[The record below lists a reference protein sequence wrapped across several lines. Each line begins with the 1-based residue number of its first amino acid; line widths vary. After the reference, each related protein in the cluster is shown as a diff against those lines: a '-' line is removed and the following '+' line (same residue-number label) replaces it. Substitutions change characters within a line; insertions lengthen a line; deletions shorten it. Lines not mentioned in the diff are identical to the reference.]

1 MKIKQRLLA
10 VILCAALLSG
20 CGYGQDGDRP
30 GSEEGQL
37 NTGQTEGNDGQDGA
51 GSEEGQDG
59 SHNAGTDEGGEDDA
73 GTQQG
78 QKQEVDAE
86 AVKSITG
93 VSAEETA
100 FIRKQ
105 QAGLFYYD
113 RLSEEEQI
121 TYAEIFKILREFG
134 DNTALTCIETDM
146 IEKVFQCVLND
157 HPEIFYVEGYTFT
170 RYTLGD
176 VVKKVTFSG
185 TYNMSVDEAGLRLD
199 QIEEYVSEC
208 LAGMDASLDAYGKV
222 KYIYEYIINQTEYD
236 AEIPDNQNICSVF
249 IYQKSVCQGYAKAT
263 QYLLGRVG
271 IEATLVMGRVSGGEG
286 HAWNLIRMD
295 GNYYYVDTTWG
306 DASYQIVG
314 GGGSQGTGSIPP
326 INYDYLCV
334 TTSQLE
340 QTHVIDPI
348 VEIPLCNSLIDN
360 YYVREGLYFT
370 QVDKERLKEVFA
382 ASYEKGSTYV
392 TLKCADNGVYQ
403 EMILLLIEKQGIFEY
418 LNAPEGTV
426 SYTENE
432 EQLSLSF
439 WL

>member
-1 MKIKQRLLA
+1 MKMKKRLLA

-20 CGYGQDGDRP
+20 CSYAENADRP
-30 GSEEGQL
+30 GDGEEQL
-37 NTGQTEGNDGQDGA
+37 NTGQQDEDVGDTGYGDENPA
-51 GSEEGQDG
+51 G
-59 SHNAGTDEGGEDDA
+59 DA
-73 GTQQG
+73 GVDSG
-78 QKQEVDAE
+78 QRQEADAE
-86 AVKSITG
+86 EVKNITG
-93 VSAEETA
+93 VSQEETA

-105 QAGLFYYD
+105 QTGLFYYD

-121 TYAEIFKILREFG
+121 IYAEILKILREFG
-134 DNTALTCIETDM
+134 GGTALSCTETDM

-185 TYNMSVDEAGLRLD
+185 TYNMSVDEAALRMD
-199 QIEEYVSEC
+199 QMEEYVSAC
-208 LAGMDASLDAYGKV
+208 LAGMDAGLDSYGKV

-236 AEIPDNQNICSVF
+236 AEVPDNQNICSVF
-249 IYQKSVCQGYAKAT
+249 IYRKSVCQGYAKAT

-286 HAWNLIRMD
+286 HAWNLIRLD

-314 GGGSQGTGSIPP
+314 GGGSQSTGSIPP

-340 QTHVIDPI
+340 QTHVIDPV

-370 QVDKERLKEVFA
+370 QVDKEKLKEVFA
-382 ASYEKGSTYV
+382 ASYEQGSTYV
-392 TLKCADNGVYQ
+392 TLKCADNEVYLG
-403 EMILLLIEKQGIFEY
+403 MILHLIEEQGIFEY

-426 SYTENE
+426 SYTENA

>member
-1 MKIKQRLLA
+1 MKMKKRLL
-10 VILCAALLSG
+10 VVVLCAALISG
-20 CGYGQDGDRP
+20 CSYAENADRS
-30 GSEEGQL
+30 GGGEEQL
-37 NTGQTEGNDGQDGA
+37 NTGQQDEDSGGIGYGDEDIAGDVGADSGQR
-51 GSEEGQDG
+51 
-59 SHNAGTDEGGEDDA
+59 
-73 GTQQG
+73 
-78 QKQEVDAE
+78 QEADAE
-86 AVKSITG
+86 EVKNITG
-93 VSAEETA
+93 VSQEETA

-105 QAGLFYYD
+105 QTGLFYYD
-113 RLSEEEQI
+113 RLSEKEQI
-121 TYAEIFKILREFG
+121 IYAEILKILREFG
-134 DNTALTCIETDM
+134 GGTALSCTETDM

-185 TYNMSVDEAGLRLD
+185 TYNMSVDEAALRMD
-199 QIEEYVSEC
+199 QMEEYVSAC
-208 LAGMDASLDAYGKV
+208 LAGMDAGLDSYGKV

-236 AEIPDNQNICSVF
+236 AEVPDNQNICSVF
-249 IYQKSVCQGYAKAT
+249 IYRKSVCQGYAKAT

-286 HAWNLIRMD
+286 HAWNLIRLD

-306 DASYQIVG
+306 DASYQVVG
-314 GGGSQGTGSIPP
+314 GGGSQSTGSIPP

-340 QTHVIDPI
+340 QTHVIDPV

-370 QVDKERLKEVFA
+370 QVDREKLKEVFA
-382 ASYEKGSTYV
+382 ASYEQGSTYV
-392 TLKCADNGVYQ
+392 TLKCADNEVYLG
-403 EMILLLIEKQGIFEY
+403 MIHHLIEEQGIFEY

>member
-10 VILCAALLSG
+10 VILCAALLAG
-20 CGYGQDGDRP
+20 CGYTEDMDRP
-30 GSEEGQL
+30 GSGEEQL
-37 NTGQTEGNDGQDGA
+37 NTGQEDGNSAEAAGNEDGSDNEADDGQGGDL
-51 GSEEGQDG
+51 
-59 SHNAGTDEGGEDDA
+59 GTE
-73 GTQQG
+73 QG
-78 QKQEVDAE
+78 DRQEVDAE
-86 AVKSITG
+86 AVKNITG

-105 QAGLFYYD
+105 QAGLFHYD

-121 TYAEIFKILREFG
+121 IYAEILKILREFG
-134 DNTALTCIETDM
+134 EGTALSCIETDM

-185 TYNMSVDEAGLRLD
+185 TYNMSVEEAALRMD

-208 LAGMDASLDAYGKV
+208 LSGMEPSLDSYGKV

-249 IYQKSVCQGYAKAT
+249 IYRKSVCQGYAKAT

-286 HAWNLIRMD
+286 HAWNLIRLD

-314 GGGSQGTGSIPP
+314 GGSAQGTGSIPP

-334 TTSQLE
+334 TTSQLN
-340 QTHVIDPI
+340 QTHVIEPI

-370 QVDKERLKEVFA
+370 QVDKERLREVFA

-403 EMILLLIEKQGIFEY
+403 EMILHLIENQGIFEY